1 MKKITTLILLAFVL
15 TTVGCKKFLN
25 VDPPSNL
32 SGNNFWKS
40 YEDVDNYTNGL
51 FESFRAATFRSNMKS
66 GAGSDEFPFFPFTG
80 DMRMAPVVE
89 NTGAGWQRTYI
100 KGLRDNNLRL
110 FLNPATWT
118 YSGVN
123 NWNSLFN
130 TSRFFNWDRFFKV
143 VASANILIEKVST
156 VDALSEA
163 EKKRFI
169 AEGTLMRNMAYFMM
183 VRLWG
188 DVPYYTKANNTTPLS
203 RTNMLEVLRNCVA
216 DLSAV
221 EQDLPWTYNDPGRR
235 AVRGMRGGALILL
248 MHMKMWLGGFDE
260 PNAQEHFRD
269 AVEFG
274 LELTTQNGGAYE
286 LLPFERYREIFR
298 GRSKEG
304 LFEIP
309 QNINYGE
316 RFGWSFI
323 SDHVT
328 QFLLTNGQLKNTY
341 MYWDAAFLNEV
352 FPSSKPDKRTTN
364 WLKNRSNTTGG
375 FSLTKYANTFITESV
390 LSIDDS
396 QILFRYADAFLLLAE
411 AYAAIGETTQA
422 VANLDIIKARAGA
435 DPYSG
440 SSSDDLKKE
449 IWDERCREFIGESQY
464 YYDLVRTKNIL
475 DRELSYSGT
484 VLTTEQFRA
493 GAWTWPLSDAV
504 RINNPQVTYNNYW
517 R

>member
-1 MKKITTLILLAFVL
+1 MKYIHKLLLIIVVFFA
-15 TTVGCKKFLN
+15 TGCEKFLN

-32 SGNNFWKS
+32 SGNNFWKT
-40 YEDVDNYTNGL
+40 YQDVDNYTNGL

-80 DMRMAPVVE
+80 DMRMAPVNVFSGE
-89 NTGAGWQRTYI
+89 NDRTYI
-100 KGLRDNNLRL
+100 TALKNNNLFVFINR
-110 FLNPATWT
+110 ATWIS
-118 YSGVN
+118 YRD
-123 NWNSLFN
+123 WNAYFN
-130 TSRFFNWDRFFKV
+130 TTRFFNWDRFFKV
-143 VASANILIEKVST
+143 VASANILIEKVPTTEILTES
-156 VDALSEA
+156 

-188 DVPYYTKANNTTPLS
+188 DVPYYTNANNTTPLN
-203 RTNMLEVLRNCVA
+203 RTDLREVLKKCVA
-216 DLSAV
+216 DLAAV
-221 EQDLPWTYNDPGRR
+221 EKDLPWTYDDPGRR

-248 MHMKMWLGGFDE
+248 MHMKMWLACFDDL
-260 PNAQEHFRD
+260 NAEEHYRD
-269 AVEFG
+269 AIAFG
-274 LELTTQNGGAYE
+274 VELTTQNAGAYE

-328 QFLLTNGQLKNTY
+328 QFLLTNGALKNTY
-341 MYWDAAFLNEV
+341 MYWSADFLNEV
-352 FPSSKPDKRTTN
+352 FPLGRADKRTTS
-364 WLKNRSNTTGG
+364 WLKNRSNTSGQ
-375 FSLTKYANTFITESV
+375 FSLTKYANSFITESV
-390 LSIDDS
+390 LNIDDS
-396 QILFRYADAFLLLAE
+396 QILFRYVDAFLLLAE
-411 AYAAIGETTQA
+411 AYVGVGETTA
-422 VANLDIIKARAGA
+422 AITNLNIVKARAGA
-435 DPYSG
+435 DAYSG
-440 SSSDDLKKE
+440 NSMDDLKKE
-449 IWDERCREFIGESQY
+449 IWDERCRELIGEAHY

-475 DRELSYSGT
+475 NRDLSYSGT

-504 RINNPQVTYNNYW
+504 RVNNPGVTYNNYW

>member
-1 MKKITTLILLAFVL
+1 MKNISRLLLISFILVTT
-15 TTVGCKKFLN
+15 GCKKFLN

-32 SGNNFWKS
+32 SGNNFWKT

-89 NTGAGWQRTYI
+89 NTSAGWQRTYI
-100 KGLRDNNLRL
+100 SGLRNNNLRL
-110 FLNPATWT
+110 FINRATWT
-118 YSGVN
+118 YPGVN
-123 NWNSLFN
+123 DWNSLFN
-130 TSRFFNWDRFFKV
+130 TTRFFNWDRFFKV
-143 VASANILIEKVST
+143 VASANILVEKVPT
-156 VDALSEA
+156 VEVLTEA

-169 AEGTLMRNMAYFMM
+169 AEGTLMRNLAYFMM

-188 DVPYYTKANNTTPLS
+188 DVPYYTNANNTTPLS
-203 RTNMLEVLRNCVA
+203 RLDMREVLKRGVA
-216 DLSAV
+216 DLAAV
-221 EQDLPWTYNDPGRR
+221 EQDLPWTYSDPGRR

-248 MHMKMWLGGFDE
+248 MHMKMWLAGFDDL
-260 PNAQEHFRD
+260 NAEQHYRD
-269 AVEFG
+269 AIDFG
-274 LELTTQNGGAYE
+274 IELTTQNDGAYE

-328 QFLLTNGQLKNTY
+328 QFLLTNGALKNTY
-341 MYWDAAFLNEV
+341 MYWDAEFLNKV
-352 FPSSKPDKRTTN
+352 FPTGRSDKRTTN
-364 WLKNRSNTTGG
+364 WLKNRTSTNGQ

-390 LSIDDS
+390 LNIDDS

-411 AYAAIGETTQA
+411 AYAGVGETSSA
-422 VANLDIIKARAGA
+422 VTNLDIVKARAGA

-440 SSSDDLKKE
+440 SSMDDLKKE
-449 IWDERCREFIGESQY
+449 IWDERCREFIGEAQY

-475 DRELSYSGT
+475 NRDLSYSGT

-504 RINNPQVTYNNYW
+504 RVNNPSVTYNNYW